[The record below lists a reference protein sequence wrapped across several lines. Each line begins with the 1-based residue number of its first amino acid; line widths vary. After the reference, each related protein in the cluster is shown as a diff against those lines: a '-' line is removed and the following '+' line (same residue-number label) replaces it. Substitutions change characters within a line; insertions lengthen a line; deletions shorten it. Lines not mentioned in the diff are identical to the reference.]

1 MQAIQY
7 FEGLGVALFGPF
19 DGLGL
24 RDPLVPSLFSVRQ
37 IVFLAA
43 LGEMR
48 HKSPTLYCLEWLWNA
63 RGSYGP

>member
-7 FEGLGVALFGPF
+7 FKGLGIALLGSL

-24 RDPLVPSLFSVRQ
+24 RDSLVPSLFSVRQ

-63 RGSYGP
+63 WGSFGP